1 MIDNKIPSSTVPIV
15 KIKDDSIEQYELG
28 SIQPEHHA
36 VIEEK
41 DVDPL
46 RGVSLEDDSVM
57 FIDNHDLARIDA
69 SNAIINNP
77 EDTISTEAFSDVIRN
92 AKDAVINIL
101 NTNQDR
107 AFKLLQ
113 RARELEGSL
122 LDYVQPSDKYKTAL
136 ADRIHVNNVITTSNI
151 INGAKRQLKLSEF
164 IKTRY
169 KDMLRHHLDTIIDAI
184 KKHTRSDASERK
196 LNFKNAQKTISEI
209 SRTVKEEL
217 SITLVDLIVGVADN
231 RQLVGGYSLE
241 RAPEWKSKISNLLSF
256 LPFKGMGAINVSN
269 LIVFDKQSYNGDS
282 IIAPIT
288 KNELKNLLKIVNEL
302 ANFSTIKEEE
312 LTFTIGEYREIIRS
326 IDTIMSN
333 PEDGFLKSLDS
344 YLAEKNKADAI
355 KNQLTG
361 MATFPLKVV
370 ARNIK
375 AAEAILDLIAEA
387 IHKSKGV

>member
-1 MIDNKIPSSTVPIV
+1 V
-15 KIKDDSIEQYELG
+15 
-28 SIQPEHHA
+28 
-36 VIEEK
+36 
-41 DVDPL
+41 
-46 RGVSLEDDSVM
+46 
-57 FIDNHDLARIDA
+57 
-69 SNAIINNP
+69 
-77 EDTISTEAFSDVIRN
+77 
-92 AKDAVINIL
+92 
-101 NTNQDR
+101 
-107 AFKLLQ
+107 
-113 RARELEGSL
+113 
-122 LDYVQPSDKYKTAL
+122 
-136 ADRIHVNNVITTSNI
+136 
-151 INGAKRQLKLSEF
+151 
-164 IKTRY
+164 
-169 KDMLRHHLDTIIDAI
+169 
-184 KKHTRSDASERK
+184 
-196 LNFKNAQKTISEI
+196 
-209 SRTVKEEL
+209 
-217 SITLVDLIVGVADN
+217 LIVGVADN